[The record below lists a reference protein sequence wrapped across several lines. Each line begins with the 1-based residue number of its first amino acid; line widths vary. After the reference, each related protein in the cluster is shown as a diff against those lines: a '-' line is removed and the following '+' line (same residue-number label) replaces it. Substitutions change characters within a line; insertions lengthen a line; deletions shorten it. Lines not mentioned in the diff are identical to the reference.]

1 MAVLYGAQ
9 VYQEGGNPSNAR
21 YDVIGNNSEVFHV
34 GDIVSTSGGDLIVA
48 GVTDVVFGVALKTQT
63 MASDNETV
71 AKICPGFTEGQP
83 DTIFL
88 MGSNG
93 DFAGNATDVG
103 TYYKL
108 TGATGAQQVDQAS
121 GVQTTTSR
129 IVEIVKVDP
138 RGLGGTGSGSGLRE
152 VLVRFVKTPFT
163 NVGGPA

>member
-1 MAVLYGAQ
+1 MAVIYGAS
-9 VYQEGGNPSNAR
+9 VFQESGNASNLR
-21 YDVIGNNSEVFHV
+21 YDVIGNNSEVFTK
-34 GDIVSTSGGDLIVA
+34 GDLVTTSGGDLVVA
-48 GVTDVVFGVALKTQT
+48 SATSVIFGVVAKTQT

-71 AKICPGFTEGQP
+71 AKVCPAFVDPSP

-93 DFAGNATDVG
+93 DFSGNDTDVG
-103 TYYKL
+103 TYYKI

-129 IVEIVKVDP
+129 VVEIVKVDP
-138 RGLGGTGSGSGLRE
+138 RGIGGTGAGSGLRE
-152 VLVRFVKTPFT
+152 VLVRFVKTPFL